1 MKKKPWIIDDY
12 YNLIIDD
19 NKKITLGNYLELKI
33 ISINNKIK
41 ITQNNYGDYI
51 PLITFLLDGKIN
63 KTNAVLLLIKAG
75 GNINGIN
82 DAMRVMNQW

>member
-1 MKKKPWIIDDY
+1 MNKQPWVIDEYYNFIIDDK
-12 YNLIIDD
+12 N
-19 NKKITLGNYLELKI
+19 NITLGNYLELKI
-33 ISINNKIK
+33 LQLNNKIK
-41 ITQNNYGDYI
+41 TTQDNYGDYI

-82 DAMRVMNQW
+82 DAMRVINI

>member
-1 MKKKPWIIDDY
+1 MKEQIWIIDKY
-12 YNLIIDD
+12 YDLIIDD
-19 NKKITLGNYLELKI
+19 DKNITLGNYLELKI

-41 ITQNNYGDYI
+41 TTQNNYGDYI

-82 DAMRVMNQW
+82 DAMRVINQ